1 MAYATG
7 FPVWH
12 WMEITQFRAADLQPE
27 VPTYVDQGS
36 HEGHESQH
44 DLNWILKIIEN
55 KRLKDLNKQEL
66 VALF

>member
-27 VPTYVDQGS
+27 VP
-36 HEGHESQH
+36 EAMGHGKST
-44 DLNWILKIIEN
+44 
-55 KRLKDLNKQEL
+55 
-66 VALF
+66 